1 MAKLQINTGP
11 ISLDIE
17 RDGEPV
23 GQIRFNPESSQF
35 RHAITTFMLEY
46 GTMEKVLMDKA
57 NALEKDTET
66 VELSEGVLVRDN
78 VQQVLDL
85 WDERDAWVR
94 ERFNALFG
102 PGHLKWCS
110 ASTSRTVGWRSL

>member
-1 MAKLQINTGP
+1 MAKLQINTGL

-23 GQIRFNPESSQF
+23 GQIRFNPESSRF
-35 RHAITTFMLEY
+35 RHAITTFMLEC
-46 GTMEKVLMDKA
+46 GTMEKLLMDKA

-78 VQQVLDL
+78 AQQVLDL
-85 WDERDAWVR
+85 WDERDAWVC

-110 ASTSRTVGWRSL
+110 GSTSRTVGWRSL